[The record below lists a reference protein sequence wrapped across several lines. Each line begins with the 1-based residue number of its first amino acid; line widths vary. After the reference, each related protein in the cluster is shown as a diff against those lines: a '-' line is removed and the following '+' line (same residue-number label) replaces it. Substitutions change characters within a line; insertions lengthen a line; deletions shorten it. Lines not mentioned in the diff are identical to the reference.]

1 MVGAPSGRPGGALR
15 RQGSDFGPHGAK
27 GPQATRTG
35 RRKAD
40 AAIILAHLSADVIA
54 TLHVLAEIE
63 LGRREPVSLKAKQ
76 KLDVFAATRDDPV
89 LK

>member
-1 MVGAPSGRPGGALR
+1 MVGAPSGRRGGALSR
-15 RQGSDFGPHGAK
+15 HGPDFGPLRAK
-27 GPQATRTG
+27 RPRATLTG

-40 AAIILAHLSADVIA
+40 AAIILAQLSADVIA

-63 LGRREPVSLKAKQ
+63 LGRHENGSLKAGQ
-76 KLDVFAATRDDPV
+76 KLDVLAATRDDPV

>member
-1 MVGAPSGRPGGALR
+1 VTL
-15 RQGSDFGPHGAK
+15 
-27 GPQATRTG
+27 TG

-40 AAIILAHLSADVIA
+40 AAIILGQLSTDLIA

-63 LGRREPVSLKAKQ
+63 LGRRENGSSKAKQ
-76 KLDVFAATRDDPV
+76 KLDVLTATRDDPV